1 MSSGY
6 PWRSRRVASSKVGEI
21 ASFCDD
27 LRKAR
32 ESQRVTLETISEKT
46 RISLATL
53 EALESGR
60 WHEIEGAFLAG
71 YIRLYA
77 RAAGLSPEK
86 TLALF
91 RQLSRRRSR
100 AAGASFD
107 DTGELLPRP
116 EVVGAT
122 RMKVTLG
129 WLVASR
135 RVTFILFL
143 FLLTSLMAVLISTKR
158 FTVHVIPEAPFQ
170 TTLSYA
176 QRVSHGPIE
185 FIPPESSQ
193 ETPGIPSLSQRA
205 AIVSRREATLDLIAV
220 GQCFVVFQ
228 RGDGIEYRRYLQPFD
243 TLRIPVAS
251 RLFVAARPA
260 GNAALFEGSREIRA
274 IDSDDEVDTFEVVM
288 RP

>member
-6 PWRSRRVASSKVGEI
+6 PWRSRRTASSKAGEI

-71 YIRLYA
+71 YLRLYA
-77 RAAGLSPEK
+77 TAAGLSPEK

-135 RVTFILFL
+135 RVTFVLFVILL
-143 FLLTSLMAVLISTKR
+143 GGLVTILISAKR
-158 FTVHVIPEAPFQ
+158 FTIHVIPETPFQ

-176 QRVSHGPIE
+176 QRVSQGPIE

-193 ETPGIPSLSQRA
+193 ETPGIPALSQRA
-205 AIVSRREATLDLIAV
+205 AIVSGRKATFDLIAV
-220 GQCFVVFQ
+220 GECFVVFQ
-228 RGDGIEYRRYLQPFD
+228 RGDGMEYRRYLQPFD
-243 TLRIPVAS
+243 TLRIPVSS

-260 GNAALFEGSREIRA
+260 GEAALFKGSRGIPT
-274 IDSDDEVDTFEVVM
+274 IGSDAHVDTFEVVM